1 MIDSMGDGVMTQ
13 RRIAGTRRTT
23 RRPQRLLGG
32 ARQLAMEGLEQRQLL
47 AGNVTAAIRGTTL
60 VLTGDAAVNNI
71 AIVATDNNR
80 YAVIGID
87 TDVNRSEDPFVTTR
101 AVRNI
106 LVSLGGGNDV
116 LLATNDAAAVSDL
129 LNDSFEF
136 DLADRDIDVEA
147 LQDAIDDVDPAEAF
161 SVPGNLT
168 IMSGQGGDVVGIAGL
183 VGGNLVTQL
192 SDFGSDAANY
202 FVFDGLEP
210 PEDEYSVGAGVVLTG
225 GSQGDSVAITNARV
239 KGRVTA
245 DLGNG
250 ANLMVVTASQVGT
263 TLTYTGGTGSDT
275 VATGDV
281 EVGLSMA
288 VVTRDGDDEV
298 YTAIEAVGATKVGRF
313 LSIDTGAGADIVAVT
328 GEVGSSLSITTGD
341 GDDEIS
347 VVETKVDASVTIN
360 SGSGNDTVEVTDLDV
375 ARIFQAYL
383 GTGND
388 GLTGTNWK
396 VGSSVQIDAGAGND
410 EVSLSEIE
418 VERYFTVLLG
428 SGDDSLMIEKS
439 KAMSLYIV
447 GGSGN
452 DTAEIDDETR
462 DAVDDFFAASI
473 EENPQPT

>member
-1 MIDSMGDGVMTQ
+1 MTQ
-13 RRIAGTRRTT
+13 RRNAGTRRST
-23 RRPQRLLGG
+23 RQPQRLLGG
-32 ARQLAMEGLEQRQLL
+32 ARPLAMEGLEQRQLL
-47 AGNVTAAIRGTTL
+47 AGNVTAAVRGTTL
-60 VLTGDAAVNNI
+60 VLTGDSAVNNI

-87 TDVNRSEDPFVTTR
+87 TEINQSEDPFVTTR

-106 LVSLGGGNDV
+106 LVSLGGGDDV
-116 LLATNDAAAVSDL
+116 LLATNEAAVVSDL
-129 LNDSFEF
+129 LVDSFEF

-147 LQDAIDDVDPAEAF
+147 LQEAIDDASPAEAF
-161 SVPGNLT
+161 SVPGNFT

-192 SDFGSDAANY
+192 GDFSSDGANY

-210 PEDEYSVGAGVVLTG
+210 PQDEFSVGAGLVLTG

-250 ANLMVVTASQVGT
+250 ANLLVATASQVGT
-263 TLTYTGGTGSDT
+263 TLTYTGGMGKDI

-281 EVGLSMA
+281 EVGVSMA
-288 VVTRDGDDEV
+288 VVTRAGDDEV
-298 YTAIEAVGATKVGRF
+298 YTAIETVGATKVGRF
-313 LSIDTGAGADIVAVT
+313 LSIDTGAGADVVAVT
-328 GEVGSSLSITTGD
+328 GEVGSSLSIVTGD

-347 VVETKVDASVTIN
+347 VIETKVAASVTLN
-360 SGSGNDTVEVTDLDV
+360 SGSGNDTVEATDLDV
-375 ARIFQAYL
+375 ARIFQAFL
-383 GTGND
+383 
-388 GLTGTNWK
+388 
-396 VGSSVQIDAGAGND
+396 GAGND
-410 EVSLSEIE
+410 ALTGTTWMVGTSVHIDAGSGNDDVSLAEIE

-428 SGDDSLMIEKS
+428 SGDDSLLIETS

-447 GGSGN
+447 GGSGT
-452 DTAEIDDETR
+452 DTAEIDDATR

-473 EENPQPT
+473 EENPEPI